1 MSFLE
6 MLDIVNERLTL
17 DGKEPIAFDHDCR
30 EGICGSCGM
39 MINGVPHGPER
50 GTATCQLHMRKF
62 RDGDHDDD
70 RAVARRE
77 LPARARPDRRPQR
90 VRPDHRSRAATS
102 ARPPAAP
109 PTATSSRSRRASP
122 TRRWTR
128 PRASAAARASPRAR
142 TAPRSCSP
150 SAKLAAP
157 QPDAAGPGRAL
168 GPHGR
173 DGRDDGDVLRLV
185 HEPPRVRGRVPE
197 VDLDRLH
204 RADEPRLREG
214 AAQAAPPR
222 RSDASRR
229 AQRSATHVR
238 RSTRLQARVA
248 RRGDSDDVG
257 ITAEARVVRE
267 RWCRPGRSQGA
278 TRSNAQPGRRQ
289 PIQVG
294 RGRPRRLSSRLH
306 DRPNA

>member
-6 MLDIVNERLTL
+6 MLDVVNERLIA

-39 MINGVPHGPER
+39 MINGRPHGPER

-62 RDGDHDDD
+62 RDGDHVTIEPW
-70 RAVARRE
+70 RAAA
-77 LPARARPDRRPQR
+77 LPARQGPHRRPQR
-90 VRPDHRSRAATS
+90 VRPHHRGGRLH
-102 ARPPAAP
+102 R
-109 PTATSSRSRRASP
+109 RRHRRRARRQPHPDPEGRSP

-150 SAKLAAP
+150 SAKLQHLNLMP
-157 QPDAAGPGRAL
+157 QGQAERWDRTVE
-168 GPHGR
+168 H
-173 DGRDDGDVLRLV
+173 GRDDGDVLRLV

-222 RSDASRR
+222 RPVVPVVGSAASGGTASR
-229 AQRSATHVR
+229 S
-238 RSTRLQARVA
+238 
-248 RRGDSDDVG
+248 
-257 ITAEARVVRE
+257 
-267 RWCRPGRSQGA
+267 
-278 TRSNAQPGRRQ
+278 
-289 PIQVG
+289 G
-294 RGRPRRLSSRLH
+294 RGRGRAYSWSRRSLGARAPPTGGSSRASRTPRRERRTTARAAS
-306 DRPNA
+306 